1 MLTASFGMLLI
12 IMGLVMLVSNK
23 RRITAMFIC
32 YLLLTILLIADT
44 NFYRYYYGIITIPVL
59 FHVNIRLLNSVDQ
72 SIFSLFEIK
81 DLIYILDIPVMIAGV
96 ILINKKGVQKINT
109 KKKVIAS
116 VLSITVGLTAVLTT
130 FFSVDINAFAHNS
143 NYVTKS
149 LGVLY
154 SHVDATKRY
163 IENTLFNKDEL
174 SIKEEQELKEFF
186 SSKQKTSEDYRGIA
200 KGKNLIVVQI
210 EAMQEFVINRSV
222 NGKEITPNLNKL
234 IKESL
239 YFDNIY
245 YQVAG
250 GNTSDAEF
258 LCNTSLYPAKEGAVY
273 AIYPENF
280 YYSLPKAMKE
290 QGYTTYAM
298 HGFRPDFWNRQ
309 EMYKAI
315 GFDVFVSEEDYELD
329 EFAGWESNAL
339 SDSSFFRQSVEK
351 IDTSMPFYS
360 FLVTLS
366 SHHPFNYFEDYDGF
380 DAGEFEGTYIG
391 NYIKAA
397 SYADKCLGEFIDDL
411 KKRGLF
417 DNSLLVLYGDH
428 SAVPK
433 HQADEL
439 MEFLDISYSEI
450 KWAKLQKVPLII
462 HYPGLRNGEVESI
475 TGGQIDIFPTIA
487 NIMGF
492 DAPFAIGKDLLNSDE
507 GYAVLRNGSVITDR
521 YFYDNNIR
529 EIYDIKS
536 GEPLNWKDY
545 MYELKGYINE
555 LHISDTI
562 IEKDA
567 FRKE

>member
-12 IMGLVMLVSNK
+12 IMGFVMLISNR
-23 RRITAMFIC
+23 RRITAIFIC
-32 YLLLTILLIADT
+32 YLILTILLIADT

-59 FHVNIRLLNSVDQ
+59 FHVNIKLLNSVDQ
-72 SIFSLFEIK
+72 SIFSLFKIK

-96 ILINKKGVQKINT
+96 ILINKRGVGKINT
-109 KKKVIAS
+109 GKKVLAS
-116 VLSITVGLTAVLTT
+116 MLSIVVGLTVLLTASSRT
-130 FFSVDINAFAHNS
+130 DINAFAHNS
-143 NYVTKS
+143 NYITKS

-163 IENTLFNKDEL
+163 IENTLFNEDEL
-174 SIKEEQELKEFF
+174 SKEEEQELKEFF
-186 SSKQKTSEDYRGIA
+186 SSKQKESENYRGIA
-200 KGKNLIVVQI
+200 KGKNLIVVQM
-210 EAMQEFVINRSV
+210 EAMQEFVINRCID
-222 NGKEITPNLNKL
+222 GREITPNLNKL

-245 YQVAG
+245 FQVAG

-258 LCNTSLYPAKEGAVY
+258 LCNTSLYPAKEGSVY
-273 AIYPENF
+273 TIYPENF
-280 YYSLPKAMKE
+280 YYSLPKAMKD
-290 QGYTTYAM
+290 QGYMTYAM
-298 HGFRPDFWNRQ
+298 HGFRPDFWNRN
-309 EMYKAI
+309 EMYKAL
-315 GFDVFVSEEDYELD
+315 GFDVFVSEEDYEMD
-329 EFAGWESNAL
+329 DFAGWEGDAL
-339 SDSSFFRQSVEK
+339 SDSSFFRQSLEK
-351 IDTSMPFYS
+351 IDTSKPFYS

-366 SHHPFNYFEDYDGF
+366 SHHPFTYFENYDEF

-397 SYADKCLGEFIDDL
+397 SYADKCLGEFIDNL

-417 DNSLLVLYGDH
+417 NNSLLVLYGDH

-433 HQADEL
+433 HQAGEL

-450 KWAKLQKVPLII
+450 EWAKLQKVPLII

-487 NIMGF
+487 NLLGF
-492 DAPFAIGKDLLNSDE
+492 DTPFAIGKDLLNSDE
-507 GYAVLRNGSVITDR
+507 GYVVLRNGSVITDR
-521 YFYDNNIR
+521 FYYDNNIR
-529 EIYDIKS
+529 EIFDIKS
-536 GEPLNWKDY
+536 GKPLNWKDF
-545 MYELKGYINE
+545 MHELKGYINE
-555 LHISDTI
+555 LYISDTI